1 MLRLIIALLA
11 TIAHNHDC
19 MSPTQAE
26 HKNHR
31 SGLPGASWVVT
42 ISVLLFLLRDQPSVQ
57 LIMAPLDLFT
67 TFLHEMGHVIAC
79 LLTGGTVLS
88 MTILPGDELAGWTN
102 CSGGDPFIIGQAG
115 YLGATFFSCVLIF
128 VSRFWKMSNVILLLI
143 GFFIGYCAPK
153 LMTDHTGVII
163 SLFLTLAFVIFAF
176 QSSAKD
182 ARLIVLFVA
191 LNVAFNSLMDVKQVT
206 EASIGLT
213 NMVSN
218 DATAVAAV
226 SPMSAKFWSSLW
238 AVLSMLMVG
247 FTGVLSYC
255 MQHPHEEPASS
266 PISSLLPLLKKM
278 HDQKQKERVQ
288 AQTLLAKLQ
297 ATVIETGPSI
307 NAESRAPSPV
317 QSDRKTP

>member
-1 MLRLIIALLA
+1 
-11 TIAHNHDC
+11 
-19 MSPTQAE
+19 MSPTQLD

-79 LLTGGTVLS
+79 LATGGTVHS
-88 MTILPGDELAGWTN
+88 MTILPGKELAGWTN
-102 CSGGDPFIIGQAG
+102 CTGGDTFIIGQAG
-115 YLGATFFSCVLIF
+115 YLGATFFSCVLIL

-153 LMTDHTGVII
+153 LMTDHTAIII
-163 SLFLTLAFVIFAF
+163 SMFLTMAFVIFAF
-176 QSSAKD
+176 QSSARD

-213 NMVSN
+213 AAMST

-266 PISSLLPLLKKM
+266 PISSLLPLLKKLR
-278 HDQKQKERVQ
+278 DKRDAERAQ
-288 AQTLLAKLQ
+288 AQSLLSKMQ

-307 NAESRAPSPV
+307 NSQSRAPSTV
-317 QSDRKTP
+317 ETDQRHI